1 MRELYQGGFTMQVLK
16 QLHAILQEEIA
27 LYREIYNCEEAKS
40 DAIIEKDGRMLEA
53 QSIKQETFLKAVS
66 AIETTRT
73 EFLEQFNAEYG
84 ITRDPADLTISMIA
98 SQFGDEYR
106 SMVLEDAEMLK
117 GLFLKIQSLSE
128 TNMKMMNDNL
138 RFFNMLLS
146 DLKGR
151 VSLKTG
157 YTSRAVE
164 EKSIDNPMIFNTM
177 A

>member
-1 MRELYQGGFTMQVLK
+1 MRELYQGGFSMEILK
-16 QLHAILQEEIA
+16 QLHNILKEETA
-27 LYREIYNCEEAKS
+27 LYTGIYNCEEAKS
-40 DAIIEKDGRMLEA
+40 DAIIEKDGRMLET
-53 QSIKQETFLKAVS
+53 QSVKQESLLKSLSIV
-66 AIETTRT
+66 ETSRA
-73 EFLEQFNAEYG
+73 EFLEELNREYC
-84 ITRDPADLTISMIA
+84 ITQNTADLTISMIA
-98 SQFGDEYR
+98 SRFDSDYR
-106 SMVLEDAEMLK
+106 EMLLDDAENLK
-117 GLFLKIQSLSE
+117 GLILKIQSLSE

-146 DLKGR
+146 DLKGK